1 MKKRNRRKRQTI
13 TAKAASKLASTET
26 SKELVRPL
34 RLYAIWT
41 LSALCAFVVT
51 VLGIWSL
58 SAPSQTAIK
67 TANPRLRAT
76 LPKESVLPTFADLT
90 MMTEEELSKQD
101 IALLNLRATDGLPG
115 TENVNVAQL
124 LAQLDGWAKKV
135 RIDTDRN
142 LYQFLQKPNEFNN
155 SEAYF
160 RMLMLVTALQQD
172 FGVHYNLERVND
184 IDFTKSQDLFLHGMV
199 GSSNGGTCVSMP
211 VLYTA
216 VARRLGYPVYL
227 VNAKEHLFCRWDKSG
242 ERVNV
247 EGTNRG
253 LNSFADDHYMS
264 WPHPIA
270 QHEVDA
276 GLYLKSL
283 SNAESFAAFLAA
295 RGHCLEDSGNR
306 SDAAVSYSLAVKH
319 YPHPMYRGFL
329 SRLVRPKT
337 IDDFPELLAQQERL
351 RQKRDLQFNPFGSP
365 TPSPVVPVGF
375 GNPISP
381 MPQLNDP
388 FNTFHQPNNHS
399 LFLNRVPGR

>member
-1 MKKRNRRKRQTI
+1 
-13 TAKAASKLASTET
+13 L
-26 SKELVRPL
+26 
-34 RLYAIWT
+34 
-41 LSALCAFVVT
+41 VT
-51 VLGIWSL
+51 V
-58 SAPSQTAIK
+58 
-67 TANPRLRAT
+67 
-76 LPKESVLPTFADLT
+76 
-90 MMTEEELSKQD
+90 
-101 IALLNLRATDGLPG
+101 
-115 TENVNVAQL
+115 
-124 LAQLDGWAKKV
+124 
-135 RIDTDRN
+135 
-142 LYQFLQKPNEFNN
+142 
-155 SEAYF
+155 
-160 RMLMLVTALQQD
+160 LQQD
-172 FGVHYNLERVND
+172 FGVHYHLERVND
-184 IDFTKSQDLFLHGMV
+184 IDFTKSQDLFIHGMV

-227 VNAKEHLFCRWDKSG
+227 VNAKEHLFCRWDNSG

-264 WPHPIA
+264 WPHQIA

-306 SDAAVSYSLAVKH
+306 SDAAVCYSLAAKH

-351 RQKRDLQFNPFGSP
+351 RQQRDQQFNPFGSP
-365 TPSPVVPVGF
+365 MPNPTASFGF
-375 GNPISP
+375 GNPVSP
-381 MPQLNDP
+381 VHPKHDP
-388 FNTFHQPNNHS
+388 FNNNFTQPNLSN
-399 LFLNRVPGR
+399 FLNGVPGR

>member
-1 MKKRNRRKRQTI
+1 MKKRDRRKRQTN
-13 TAKAASKLASTET
+13 TAQAASKLASTET
-26 SKELVRPL
+26 SKELARPL
-34 RLYAIWT
+34 RRYGIWT
-41 LSALCAFVVT
+41 LSALCATIVSL
-51 VLGIWSL
+51 LGIWSL
-58 SAPSQTAIK
+58 SSPSQIAIK
-67 TANPRLRAT
+67 SANPKLRAT
-76 LPKESVLPTFADLT
+76 QPKESSLPTLADLT
-90 MMTEEELSKQD
+90 MMSEEELSDQD
-101 IALLNLRATDGLPG
+101 IALLNLRATHGLPG
-115 TENVNVAQL
+115 AESVNVAAL
-124 LAQLDGWAKKV
+124 MAQLDGWAKKV
-135 RIDTDRN
+135 KIDTDRN

-160 RMLMLVTALQQD
+160 RMLMLVTVLQQD
-172 FGVHYNLERVND
+172 FGVHYNLKRVND

-253 LNSFADDHYMS
+253 MNSFADDHYMS

-270 QHEVDA
+270 QPEVDA

-306 SDAAVSYSLAVKH
+306 SDAAVCYSLAVKH

-351 RQKRDLQFNPFGSP
+351 RQQRDQQFNQFGPP
-365 TPSPVVPVGF
+365 TSIPTATFGF
-375 GNPISP
+375 GKPITPGNP
-381 MPQLNDP
+381 NHDV
-388 FNTFHQPNNHS
+388 FNHFTPPSFSNFHRGAS
-399 LFLNRVPGR
+399 GR

>member
-1 MKKRNRRKRQTI
+1 
-13 TAKAASKLASTET
+13 
-26 SKELVRPL
+26 
-34 RLYAIWT
+34 
-41 LSALCAFVVT
+41 
-51 VLGIWSL
+51 
-58 SAPSQTAIK
+58 
-67 TANPRLRAT
+67 
-76 LPKESVLPTFADLT
+76 

-160 RMLMLVTALQQD
+160 RMLMLVTVLQQD

-264 WPHPIA
+264 WPHQIA

-306 SDAAVSYSLAVKH
+306 SDAAVCYSLAAKH

-351 RQKRDLQFNPFGSP
+351 RQQRDQQFNPFGSP
-365 TPSPVVPVGF
+365 MPNPTASFGF
-375 GNPISP
+375 GNPVSP
-381 MPQLNDP
+381 VHPKHDP
-388 FNTFHQPNNHS
+388 FNNNFTQPNLSN
-399 LFLNRVPGR
+399 FLNGVPGR